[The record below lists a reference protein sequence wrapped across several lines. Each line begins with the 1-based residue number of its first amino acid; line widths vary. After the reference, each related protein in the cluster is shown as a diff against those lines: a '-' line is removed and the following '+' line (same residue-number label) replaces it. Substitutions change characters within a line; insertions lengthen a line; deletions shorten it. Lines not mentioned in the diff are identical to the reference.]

1 MNSEESNDILIRIE
15 EMDNDTG
22 AFNDLNGNGQTRD
35 IRSCLTSPLW
45 EETSDNSWNMV
56 NLSRWEGQYNNDDR
70 IVRNSLP
77 GFMSIPMFARFIVDD
92 IKIKFWPSEY
102 HNITEEFESAGQET
116 GVDIG
121 FTTPTDFST
130 AGNNDLT

>member
-1 MNSEESNDILIRIE
+1 
-15 EMDNDTG
+15 
-22 AFNDLNGNGQTRD
+22 
-35 IRSCLTSPLW
+35 
-45 EETSDNSWNMV
+45 MV

-121 FTTPTDFST
+121 FTTPTDFSPLGWGGRDFRICST
-130 AGNNDLT
+130 TVNYFNEESALGQESIPISSLVGIPEETQAPVIS